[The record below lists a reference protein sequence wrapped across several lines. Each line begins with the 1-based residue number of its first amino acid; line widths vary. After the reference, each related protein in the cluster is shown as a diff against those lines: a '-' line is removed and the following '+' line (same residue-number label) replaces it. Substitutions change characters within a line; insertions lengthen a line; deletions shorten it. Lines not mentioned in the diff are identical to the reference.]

1 VVSCC
6 PHQSKLCHVCS
17 SGRLAF
23 SMLFWVVNWVV
34 PLSSLLYSAENGNEL
49 GIADSKSWKVPL
61 G

>member
-17 SGRLAF
+17 GRLAF
-23 SMLFWVVNWVV
+23 SMLFRVNWVV
-34 PLSSLLYSAENGNEL
+34 PLSSLLYYAENGNEL